1 MNDALEEI
9 NRHCGVVAEGHS
21 GVQRELQA
29 MPDEFGDG
37 FKEMCV
43 LTFDR
48 KTCPDCVVFQSAL
61 IRYDLDPAIILSLP

>member
-1 MNDALEEI
+1 M
-9 NRHCGVVAEGHS
+9 H
-21 GVQRELQA
+21 
-29 MPDEFGDG
+29 DEFGDE
-37 FKEMCV
+37 FKEMCA